1 MFQEALASNESI
13 FWAGIQNNINL
24 DSTHKKVIVAEK
36 ILKKANEPIGIIFI
50 NYDIDIFY
58 KHFNEN
64 I

>member
-36 ILKKANEPIGIIFI
+36 IVSEYESKQRYYYRK
-50 NYDIDIFY
+50 DR
-58 KHFNEN
+58 
-64 I
+64 